1 MAKKSALEKWFD
13 KLERK
18 AKRAIERKV
27 REAGRAAGQAIG
39 RGVSYGA
46 RAAVDRARVKP
57 QKIIADMRAQGWSPK
72 QIQERTGVPVRT
84 QNDILKGRSNGQ
96 KHLSVLR
103 EARRA
108 GGKSTPPAEIVPVK
122 SARQPG
128 AGLIRHTKTG
138 TTITVTPGTDPAWVA
153 QQQREAAKRGTV
165 KVIVRNPPT
174 PPAPQPKIDQSD
186 FKLEVMDRKDGRMRT
201 LTSGQLQLK
210 PGTLDKVAAALAK
223 GDRDEAQRQF
233 RAGIGNTW
241 YRDWLTPGSTL
252 ARTGTAD
259 GSGGGPEGAAR
270 RAPEGGASGGGAG
283 GGGGADAVL
292 YDGDDGD
299 SVIYEDVLYEGEDS
313 DADYGAVM
321 TGTK

>member
-1 MAKKSALEKWFD
+1 MAKSALEKWFD
-13 KLERK
+13 RLERK
-18 AKRAIERKV
+18 AKRAIQRQV
-27 REAGRAAGQAIG
+27 RNAATATGQAIG
-39 RGVSYGA
+39 RGISYGA

-57 QKIIADMRAQGWSPK
+57 QKIIEDMRREGWSPK

-96 KHLSVLR
+96 KHLQVLK
-103 EARRA
+103 EARKA
-108 GGKSTPPAEIVPVK
+108 GGKSAPPVEIVPVK

-128 AGLIRHTKTG
+128 AGLIRHTKSG

-153 QQQREAAKRGTV
+153 RQQREAAKRGTV
-165 KVIVRNPPT
+165 KVIIRNPPT
-174 PPAPQPKIDQSD
+174 PPAPQPKIDQSA
-186 FKLEVMDRKDGRMRT
+186 FKLEVTDRKDGRHRT
-201 LTSGQLQLK
+201 ITAGQLQLK

-223 GDRDEAQRQF
+223 GDKAEAERAF

-252 ARTGTAD
+252 AQTGTMD
-259 GSGGGPEGAAR
+259 GSGGGPEGAAT
-270 RAPEGGASGGGAG
+270 RAAGSGGGGAE

-313 DADYGAVM
+313 DSDYGGVM